1 MTRTKQNR
9 RGPQRP
15 SLLLRLLP
23 WWGVIALIFSLGL
36 VVGHFRSQEA
46 EPVAPVAGVT
56 LQPAMRDIVLYFS
69 AADGQTLV
77 AESRAIAGCQG
88 EEDCLRDTVQALI
101 DGPQGGLTPIL
112 PKRTTLRNVT
122 VNGSLVTLDFSRD
135 LVSGH
140 PGGTQSE
147 LLTVYG
153 LTDTIVANFPHL
165 RQVQFQ
171 VDGAALETLK
181 GHIDLRQPLF
191 ANFGLVEE
199 GLAPTGKISN
209 VPTGG
214 DE

>member
-1 MTRTKQNR
+1 MTRTNQNY

-15 SLLLRLLP
+15 SLMRRLLP
-23 WWGVIALIFSLGL
+23 WWGIIALIFSLGL
-36 VVGHFRSQEA
+36 VVGHFRSQDA
-46 EPVAPVAGVT
+46 DPAAPAADVA
-56 LQPAMRDIVLYFS
+56 LQPAMRNIVLYF
-69 AADGQTLV
+69 AATDGQTLV
-77 AESRAIAGCQG
+77 AESRAVVGCLL

-101 DGPQGGLTPIL
+101 DGPQGGLIPIL
-112 PKRTTLRNVT
+112 PKRTTLRKVT
-122 VNGSLVTLDFSRD
+122 VSGSLVTLDFSRD

-153 LTDTIVANFPHL
+153 LADTIVANFPHL

-171 VDGAALETLK
+171 VDGKPLETLK
-181 GHIDLRQPLF
+181 GHVDLRQPLF
-191 ANFGLVEE
+191 ADFTLVEE
-199 GLAPTGKISN
+199 GLAPTGKIST